1 MQYFEKLPVI
11 NTLIV
16 DFKMASK
23 KGITITIIILVAITA
38 SSFLFWVIP
47 QEEQISLIISDH
59 ENYLDGVKEI
69 HSILDQTISTEFQ
82 SLKDGNIP
90 PDEYLQIA
98 DVTSTQITSQ
108 ISEFVTSKPPNEWQ
122 DSYISYMDALR
133 NFNSYVTETKVYAN
147 LIKEGKTDQLEETL
161 TKIQSYKSE
170 SEILIETSD
179 SSRPK

>member
-1 MQYFEKLPVI
+1 
-11 NTLIV
+11 
-16 DFKMASK
+16 MASK
-23 KGITITIIILVAITA
+23 KGIIFTIIILAAITA

-47 QEEQISLIISDH
+47 QETQISFTVSDY

-82 SLKDGNIP
+82 NLKDGNISSE
-90 PDEYLQIA
+90 EYLQIA
-98 DVTSTQITSQ
+98 DVTSTQVSSQ

-147 LIKEGKTDQLEETL
+147 LVIEGKTDQFEETL
-161 TKIQSYKSE
+161 TKIKSYKSD
-170 SEILIETSD
+170 SETLIELSD
-179 SSRPK
+179 NSRPK

>member
-1 MQYFEKLPVI
+1 
-11 NTLIV
+11 
-16 DFKMASK
+16 MASK
-23 KGITITIIILVAITA
+23 KGIVITIIILAAITA
-38 SSFLFWVIP
+38 GSFLFWMIP
-47 QEEQISLIISDH
+47 QETQISLTVSDY

-82 SLKDGNIP
+82 NLKDENIS
-90 PDEYLQIA
+90 PDDYLQIA
-98 DVTSTQITSQ
+98 DITSTQVSSQ

-147 LIKEGKTDQLEETL
+147 LVKEGKTDQFEETL

-170 SEILIETSD
+170 SETLIELSD
-179 SSRPK
+179 KSRPK